1 MTPPR
6 PAPGTSSS
14 LARQTTPL
22 PLRRRW
28 AATLVVCLGL
38 FLLGLDLT
46 VLNVALPSLEDD
58 LRPGVTA
65 LHWIVDGYALVLG
78 GTVLTTGA
86 LTDRIGR
93 RRAFVTGLAVC
104 GTASALGALA
114 PAPWQVIASRCV
126 LGAGAALLMPATL
139 ALICHLF
146 PEPQLRRRAIA
157 VWTAVGGVGG
167 LAGPVVGGWLVEH
180 FSWRAAFWLNLPI
193 AVIAITLALWLV
205 PEVRSTRCEPVD
217 VPGALLAA
225 AGLLA
230 LVAAIIESPQLGW
243 SSPPVLTGYGLAA
256 LLLSAFLL
264 YEHRCRHPLLP
275 LTLLRHP
282 RIGMNAAT
290 LALMSFSLLGALFV
304 MTLYLQGVLGY
315 TPWQAGQH
323 TLPLPAALAVG
334 AAASQPV
341 AGRMGEKRAVLS
353 GLALVA
359 SAFTVLATTSSTSGY
374 GHLVLFQ
381 ILAGLGAGVA
391 FSPATAAVMGAVPH
405 HSAGLGSAINDA
417 TLQVGAALGVAVQGS
432 VLATAYTTHARN
444 NLADAGLSVPVRTAA
459 TDNILTAA
467 ATLPRLPAPQ
477 QTRLAAAVTDAF
489 ITGMT
494 RTALIAAAVILAT
507 AVAVSYGY
515 PARRARAVR
524 QGR

>member
-1 MTPPR
+1 M
-6 PAPGTSSS
+6 
-14 LARQTTPL
+14 
-22 PLRRRW
+22 
-28 AATLVVCLGL
+28 VCLGL

-417 TLQVGAALGVAVQGS
+417 TRQVGAALGVAVQGS

>member
-1 MTPPR
+1 
-6 PAPGTSSS
+6 
-14 LARQTTPL
+14 
-22 PLRRRW
+22 
-28 AATLVVCLGL
+28 
-38 FLLGLDLT
+38 
-46 VLNVALPSLEDD
+46 
-58 LRPGVTA
+58 
-65 LHWIVDGYALVLG
+65 
-78 GTVLTTGA
+78 
-86 LTDRIGR
+86 
-93 RRAFVTGLAVC
+93 
-104 GTASALGALA
+104 
-114 PAPWQVIASRCV
+114 
-126 LGAGAALLMPATL
+126 
-139 ALICHLF
+139 
-146 PEPQLRRRAIA
+146 
-157 VWTAVGGVGG
+157 
-167 LAGPVVGGWLVEH
+167 
-180 FSWRAAFWLNLPI
+180 
-193 AVIAITLALWLV
+193 
-205 PEVRSTRCEPVD
+205 
-217 VPGALLAA
+217 
-225 AGLLA
+225 
-230 LVAAIIESPQLGW
+230 
-243 SSPPVLTGYGLAA
+243 
-256 LLLSAFLL
+256 
-264 YEHRCRHPLLP
+264 
-275 LTLLRHP
+275 
-282 RIGMNAAT
+282 MNAAT

-359 SAFTVLATTSSTSGY
+359 SAFTALATTSSTSGY